1 MTEPVP
7 RFRCTACER
16 AVLNGD
22 FPRCL
27 YCGADLPAEA
37 LRPAAAAIA
46 AVPLILEQPA
56 QPLQE
61 QRRSALDQLG
71 DAADA
76 LDIADIVVDG
86 IDLIIRILE

>member
-7 RFRCTACER
+7 RYRCTACER

-27 YCGADLPAEA
+27 YCGADLPPEA
-37 LRPAAAAIA
+37 LLQAATTIA

-61 QRRSALDQLG
+61 QRRSVLENLA
-71 DAADA
+71 DAAD
-76 LDIADIVVDG
+76 IADVVVDG